1 MAESTDRDN
10 LPRATVVPRRRQ
22 RISVIWIIPIL
33 AAIVAIG
40 IAIQRILSEGP
51 TITII
56 FRSAEGVEADKTVIK
71 YKDVNI
77 GQVTA
82 VELSEDHSHVEITAK
97 IAKSAAGL
105 MVEDAKFWVVWARV
119 TRSGVSWLGTHISGI
134 FIGFEVGRYNKLQLT
149 FTRLEVRPIITG
161 GQPGQQFVLRAD
173 NLGSLG
179 IGSPIYYRRLQA
191 GQVIAYDLSRDR
203 EGVEIKIFIHSPYDK
218 YVNSGTR
225 FWNASGLDISLGAAG
240 VNIRT

>member
-10 LPRATVVPRRRQ
+10 LPRATVVPGRRQ

-82 VELSEDHSHVEITAK
+82 VGVFQDQSHVERNAK
-97 IAKSAAGL
+97 IAKRAARQMGEETT
-105 MVEDAKFWVVWARV
+105 VCGVVGRGDPG
-119 TRSGVSWLGTHISGI
+119 GVS
-134 FIGFEVGRYNKLQLT
+134 
-149 FTRLEVRPIITG
+149 
-161 GQPGQQFVLRAD
+161 
-173 NLGSLG
+173 
-179 IGSPIYYRRLQA
+179 
-191 GQVIAYDLSRDR
+191 
-203 EGVEIKIFIHSPYDK
+203 
-218 YVNSGTR
+218 
-225 FWNASGLDISLGAAG
+225 
-240 VNIRT
+240 